1 MPQVEAKESKV
12 LISVIIPVYNV
23 KTFLPSLFENLNE
36 QNLTH
41 TEVLFIDDGSTDGSS
56 DELDR
61 LAKDTDFIVIHQE
74 NSGVAAARNYA
85 LDAAQGEYLC
95 FIDPDDRISLDYLHV
110 LKQVA
115 QNSHPDLII
124 TDWRKVVNGMP
135 QPLYLKPINFPQFP
149 TTQLILAEILSSGR
163 IIGSLW
169 AKMFSAKLFNNN
181 RFPMQRTSSDYVPVI
196 NAICK
201 AQHICYASDIFY
213 AYTSD
218 RTTSLQNNQNPQDIH
233 DSIQVH
239 EKTAQLIRK
248 EYPALENL
256 LRFDLLNSAQQAC
269 IHICRSRA
277 IPNNKR
283 RGLFRHYRKP
293 IVNNL
298 VYLLKR
304 SGSLKYKLIM
314 LCIALGYHTT
324 NLILRISELKRLFP
338 FECVRAVLHHLLCE

>member
-115 QNSHPDLII
+115 QN
-124 TDWRKVVNGMP
+124 
-135 QPLYLKPINFPQFP
+135 
-149 TTQLILAEILSSGR
+149 
-163 IIGSLW
+163 
-169 AKMFSAKLFNNN
+169 
-181 RFPMQRTSSDYVPVI
+181 
-196 NAICK
+196 
-201 AQHICYASDIFY
+201 
-213 AYTSD
+213 
-218 RTTSLQNNQNPQDIH
+218 
-233 DSIQVH
+233 
-239 EKTAQLIRK
+239 
-248 EYPALENL
+248 
-256 LRFDLLNSAQQAC
+256 
-269 IHICRSRA
+269 
-277 IPNNKR
+277 
-283 RGLFRHYRKP
+283 
-293 IVNNL
+293 
-298 VYLLKR
+298 
-304 SGSLKYKLIM
+304 
-314 LCIALGYHTT
+314 
-324 NLILRISELKRLFP
+324 
-338 FECVRAVLHHLLCE
+338 